1 MPFKRKTLSELRDEN
16 RNFLQAELKN
26 VGALLRFANL
36 KVVADMDAGMAHLHY
51 GYLDYI
57 ALQSNPFTATGE
69 NLAGWM
75 ALKRVYRKPASA
87 AKSKDVKAVGTAN
100 RVIPAGTILNR
111 GDGYQYTVATEIK
124 IQDSGEGHGGIIA
137 VLPNVT
143 DDVTG
148 GGANGNADAG
158 TVLTLDVN
166 IAGVEAQLTLIEA
179 ATGGADIEDE
189 EAFRSRGLLSWQ
201 EPPQGGSDTDYKKW
215 ALEVSGVTRAWVKR
229 RLNGAGT
236 VGVYIM
242 CDGNLNDGF
251 PVGTDGI
258 SQLEDWGAVKASGD
272 QLSVADHIYPL
283 QTDTAIIFVCS
294 PIRKTIDFEIAGITD
309 ADSTVVSNIKNALTT
324 LFFDE
329 SNPDGT
335 GKIDLSDINKSI
347 SNVDGTKGYILNSP
361 SSNIT
366 FSIGEI
372 PLLGEVNFV

>member
-75 ALKRVYRKPASA
+75 ALQRVYRKPASA

-111 GDGYQYTVATEIK
+111 GDGYQYTVVSEIK
-124 IQDSGEGHGGIIA
+124 IQGSGEGHGGIIA
-137 VLPNVT
+137 VLPDVT

-158 TVLTLDVN
+158 KVLTLDVN

-258 SQLEDWGAVKASGD
+258 SKLEDWGAVKASGD

-283 QTDTAIIFVCS
+283 QTDTAIVFVCS
-294 PIRKTIDFEIAGITD
+294 PIRKTIDFEIAGIKD
-309 ADSTVVSNIKNALTT
+309 ADSTVVSNIKNAITT

-372 PLLGEVNFV
+372 PLLGEVDFV

>member
-1 MPFKRKTLSELRDEN
+1 MPFKRKTLTELRDEN

-51 GYLDYI
+51 GYLDYM

-69 NLAGWM
+69 YLAGWM

-87 AKSKDVKAVGTAN
+87 AKSKDVKAVGAAN
-100 RVIPAGTILNR
+100 RIIPVGTILNR

-124 IQDSGEGHGGIIA
+124 IQDSGEGHGGITA
-137 VLPNVT
+137 VLPDVT

-189 EAFRSRGLLSWQ
+189 EVFRSRGLLSWQ

-258 SQLEDWGAVKASGD
+258 SQLEEWGAVKASGD

-294 PIRKTIDFEIAGITD
+294 PIRKTINFEIAGIKD
-309 ADSTVVSNIKNALTT
+309 ADSTVVSSIKEALTS
-324 LFFDE
+324 LFFEE
-329 SNPDGT
+329 SNPDGS

-347 SNVDGTKGYILNSP
+347 SNVDGTKGYILNIP

-366 FSIGEI
+366 FKIGEI
-372 PLLGEVNFV
+372 PILGEVKFV

>member
-16 RNFLQAELKN
+16 RNFLRAELKN

-57 ALQSNPFTATGE
+57 ALQSNPLTATGE

-87 AKSKDVKAVGTAN
+87 AKSKDVKAVGSAN

-124 IQDSGEGHGGIIA
+124 IQDSGEGHGGITA
-137 VLPNVT
+137 VLPDVT

-166 IAGVEAQLTLIEA
+166 IAGVESQLTLIEA
-179 ATGGADIEDE
+179 AIGGADIEDE

-215 ALEVSGVTRAWVKR
+215 AMDVSGVTRAWVKR

-258 SQLEDWGAVKASGD
+258 SQLEEWGAVKASGD

-283 QTDTAIIFVCS
+283 QTDTAIVFVCS
-294 PIRKTIDFEIAGITD
+294 PKKKSIDFEIAGITD

-329 SNPDGT
+329 ANPDGS

-372 PLLGEVNFV
+372 PLLGKVYFI

>member
-51 GYLDYI
+51 GYLDYM

-69 NLAGWM
+69 HLAGWM

-87 AKSKDVKAVGTAN
+87 AKSKYVKAVGAAN
-100 RVIPAGTILNR
+100 RIIPVGTILNR

-124 IQDSGEGHGGIIA
+124 IQDSGEGHGGITA
-137 VLPNVT
+137 VLPDVT

-179 ATGGADIEDE
+179 AIGGADIEDE

-258 SQLEDWGAVKASGD
+258 SQLEEWGAVKASGD
-272 QLSVADHIYPL
+272 QLTVADHIYPL

-294 PIRKTIDFEIAGITD
+294 PIRKTINFEIAGIKD
-309 ADSTVVSNIKNALTT
+309 AESTVVSNIKEALTS

-329 SNPDGT
+329 SNPDGS

-366 FSIGEI
+366 FKIGEI
-372 PLLGEVNFV
+372 PVLGEVKFV

>member
-87 AKSKDVKAVGTAN
+87 AKSKDVKAVGSAN

-124 IQDSGEGHGGIIA
+124 IQDSGEGHGGITA
-137 VLPNVT
+137 VLPDVT

-166 IAGVEAQLTLIEA
+166 IAGVESQLTLIEA
-179 ATGGADIEDE
+179 AIGGADIEDE

-251 PVGTDGI
+251 PIGTDGI

-283 QTDTAIIFVCS
+283 QTDTAIVFVCS
-294 PIRKTIDFEIAGITD
+294 PIRKSIDFEIAGIKD
-309 ADSTVVSNIKNALTT
+309 ADSTVVSNIKSALTT

-329 SNPDGT
+329 ATPDGT

-366 FSIGEI
+366 FSVGEI
-372 PLLGEVNFV
+372 PLLGEVDFV

>member
-87 AKSKDVKAVGTAN
+87 AKSKDVKAVGSAN

-111 GDGYQYTVATEIK
+111 RDGYQYTVATEIK
-124 IQDSGEGHGGIIA
+124 IQDSGEGHGGITA
-137 VLPNVT
+137 VLPDVT

-166 IAGVEAQLTLIEA
+166 IAGVESQLTLIEA
-179 ATGGADIEDE
+179 AIGGADIEDE

-251 PVGTDGI
+251 PIGTDGI

-283 QTDTAIIFVCS
+283 QTDTAIVFVCS
-294 PIRKTIDFEIAGITD
+294 PIRKSIDFEIAGIKD
-309 ADSTVVSNIKNALTT
+309 ADSTVVSNIKSALTT

-329 SNPDGT
+329 ATPDGT

-366 FSIGEI
+366 FNVGEI
-372 PLLGEVNFV
+372 PLLGEVDFV

>member
-1 MPFKRKTLSELRDEN
+1 MPFKRKTLTELRDEN

-51 GYLDYI
+51 GYLDYM

-69 NLAGWM
+69 YLAGWM

-87 AKSKDVKAVGTAN
+87 AKSKNVKAVGTAN
-100 RVIPAGTILNR
+100 RIIPAGTILNR

-124 IQDSGEGHGGIIA
+124 IQDSGEGHGGITA
-137 VLPNVT
+137 VLPDVT

-158 TVLTLDVN
+158 TVLTLDIN

-179 ATGGADIEDE
+179 AIGGADIEDE

-215 ALEVSGVTRAWVKR
+215 ALELSGVTRAWVKR

-258 SQLEDWGAVKASGD
+258 SQLEEWGAVKASGD
-272 QLSVADHIYPL
+272 QLTVADHIYPL

-294 PIRKTIDFEIAGITD
+294 PIRKTINFEIAGIKD
-309 ADSTVVSNIKNALTT
+309 ADSTVVSNIKEALKS

-329 SNPDGT
+329 SNPDGS

-366 FSIGEI
+366 FEIGEI
-372 PLLGEVNFV
+372 PVLGEVKFV

>member
-1 MPFKRKTLSELRDEN
+1 MPFKRKTLTELRDEN

-87 AKSKDVKAVGTAN
+87 AKSKDVKAVGSAN
-100 RVIPAGTILNR
+100 RIIPAGTILNR

-137 VLPNVT
+137 VLPDVT

-236 VGVYIM
+236 VGFYIM

-283 QTDTAIIFVCS
+283 QTDTAIVFVCS

>member
-1 MPFKRKTLSELRDEN
+1 MPFKRKTLTELRDEN

-51 GYLDYI
+51 GYLDYM

-69 NLAGWM
+69 YLAGWM

-87 AKSKDVKAVGTAN
+87 AKSKNVKAVGTAN
-100 RVIPAGTILNR
+100 RIIPAGTILNR

-124 IQDSGEGHGGIIA
+124 IQDSGEGHGGITA
-137 VLPNVT
+137 VLPDVT

-158 TVLTLDVN
+158 TVLTLDIN

-179 ATGGADIEDE
+179 AIGGADIEDE

-215 ALEVSGVTRAWVKR
+215 ALELSGVTRAWVKR

-258 SQLEDWGAVKASGD
+258 SQLEEWGSVKASGD

-294 PIRKTIDFEIAGITD
+294 PIRKTINFEIAGIKD
-309 ADSTVVSNIKNALTT
+309 ADSTVVSSIKEALTS

-329 SNPDGT
+329 SNPDGS

-347 SNVDGTKGYILNSP
+347 SNVDGTKGYILNIP

-366 FSIGEI
+366 FKIGEI
-372 PLLGEVNFV
+372 PVLGEVKFV

>member
-1 MPFKRKTLSELRDEN
+1 MPFKRKTLTELRDEN

-87 AKSKDVKAVGTAN
+87 AKSKDVKAVGSAN

-111 GDGYQYTVATEIK
+111 GDGYQYTVDTEIK
-124 IQDSGEGHGGIIA
+124 IQDSGEGHGGITA
-137 VLPNVT
+137 VLPDVT

-166 IAGVEAQLTLIEA
+166 IAGVESQLTLIEA
-179 ATGGADIEDE
+179 AIGGSDIEDE

-258 SQLEDWGAVKASGD
+258 SQLEDWGSVKASGD

-283 QTDTAIIFVCS
+283 QTDTAIVFVCS
-294 PIRKTIDFEIAGITD
+294 PIRKSIDFEIAGIKD
-309 ADSTVVSNIKNALTT
+309 ADSTVVSNIKSALTT

-347 SNVDGTKGYILNSP
+347 SNVDGTKGYILKSP

-372 PLLGEVNFV
+372 PLLGEVDFV

>member
-1 MPFKRKTLSELRDEN
+1 MPFKRKTLSELREEN
-16 RNFLQAELKN
+16 RNFLQAELEN
-26 VGALLRFANL
+26 VGTLLRFSNL

-51 GYLDYI
+51 GYLDYM
-57 ALQSNPFTATGE
+57 ALQSNPFTATDE
-69 NLAGWM
+69 SLAGWM

-87 AKSKDVKAVGTAN
+87 AKSKDVKAVGAAN
-100 RVIPAGTILNR
+100 RIIPAGTILNR

-124 IQDSGEGHGGIIA
+124 IQDSGEGHGGITA

-158 TVLTLDVN
+158 TILTLDVN
-166 IAGVEAQLTLIEA
+166 IAGVESQLTLIEA

-242 CDGNLNDGF
+242 CDGNLNDDF

-258 SQLEDWGAVKASGD
+258 SQLENWGAVKASGD

-294 PIRKTIDFEIAGITD
+294 PIRKIIDFEIAGITD
-309 ADSTVVSNIKNALTT
+309 ADNTVVSNIKSALTT

-329 SNPDGT
+329 ANPDGS

-366 FSIGEI
+366 FSVGEI
-372 PLLGEVNFV
+372 PLLGEVDFV

>member
-1 MPFKRKTLSELRDEN
+1 MPFKRKTLTELRDEN

-51 GYLDYI
+51 GYLDYM

-69 NLAGWM
+69 YLAGWM

-87 AKSKDVKAVGTAN
+87 AKSKNVKAVGTAN
-100 RVIPAGTILNR
+100 RIIPAGTILNR

-124 IQDSGEGHGGIIA
+124 IQDSGEGHGGITA
-137 VLPNVT
+137 VLPDVT

-158 TVLTLDVN
+158 TVLTLDIN
-166 IAGVEAQLTLIEA
+166 IAGVEAQLTLIEE

-258 SQLEDWGAVKASGD
+258 SQLEEWGSVKASGD

-294 PIRKTIDFEIAGITD
+294 PIRKTINFEIAGIKD
-309 ADSTVVSNIKNALTT
+309 ADSTVVSSIKEALTS

-329 SNPDGT
+329 SNPDGS

-347 SNVDGTKGYILNSP
+347 SNVDGTKGYILNIP

-366 FSIGEI
+366 FKIGEI
-372 PLLGEVNFV
+372 PVLGEVKFV

>member
-1 MPFKRKTLSELRDEN
+1 MPFKRKTLTELRDEN

-51 GYLDYI
+51 GYLDYM

-69 NLAGWM
+69 YLAGWM

-87 AKSKDVKAVGTAN
+87 AKSKDVKAVGAGN
-100 RVIPAGTILNR
+100 RIIPAGTILNR
-111 GDGYQYTVATEIK
+111 GDGYQYTVTSEIK
-124 IQDSGEGHGGIIA
+124 IQDTGEGHGGITA
-137 VLPNVT
+137 VLPDVT

-215 ALEVSGVTRAWVKR
+215 ALEISGVTRAWVKR

-258 SQLEDWGAVKASGD
+258 SQLEEWGSVKASGD

-294 PIRKTIDFEIAGITD
+294 PIRKTINFEIAGIKD
-309 ADSTVVSNIKNALTT
+309 ADSTVVSSIKEALTS

-329 SNPDGT
+329 SNPDGS

-347 SNVDGTKGYILNSP
+347 SNVDGTKGYILNIP

-366 FSIGEI
+366 FKIGEI
-372 PLLGEVNFV
+372 PVLGEVKFV

>member
-1 MPFKRKTLSELRDEN
+1 MPFKRKTLSELREEN
-16 RNFLQAELKN
+16 RNFLQAELEN
-26 VGALLRFANL
+26 VGTLLRFSNL

-51 GYLDYI
+51 GYLDYM
-57 ALQSNPFTATGE
+57 ALQSNPFTATDE
-69 NLAGWM
+69 SLAGWM

-87 AKSKDVKAVGTAN
+87 AKSKDVKAVGAAN
-100 RVIPAGTILNR
+100 RIIPAGTILNR

-124 IQDSGEGHGGIIA
+124 IQDSGEGHGGITA

-158 TVLTLDVN
+158 TILTLDVN
-166 IAGVEAQLTLIEA
+166 IAGVESQLTLIEA

-258 SQLEDWGAVKASGD
+258 SQLENWGAVKASGD

-294 PIRKTIDFEIAGITD
+294 PIRKIIDFEIAGITD
-309 ADSTVVSNIKNALTT
+309 ADNTVVSNIKSALTT

-329 SNPDGT
+329 ANPDGS

-366 FSIGEI
+366 FSVGEI
-372 PLLGEVNFV
+372 PLLGEVDFV

>member
-51 GYLDYI
+51 GYLDYM

-69 NLAGWM
+69 YLAGWM

-87 AKSKDVKAVGTAN
+87 AKSKDVKAVGTTN
-100 RVIPAGTILNR
+100 CIIPAGTILNR

-124 IQDSGEGHGGIIA
+124 IQDSGEGHGGITA
-137 VLPNVT
+137 VLPDVT

-189 EAFRSRGLLSWQ
+189 EVFRSRGLLSWQ

-258 SQLEDWGAVKASGD
+258 SQLEEWGSVKASGD
-272 QLSVADHIYPL
+272 QLSVANHIYPL

-294 PIRKTIDFEIAGITD
+294 PIRKTINFEIAGIKD
-309 ADSTVVSNIKNALTT
+309 ADSTVVSSIKEALTS

-329 SNPDGT
+329 SNPDGS

-347 SNVDGTKGYILNSP
+347 SNVDGTKGYILNIP

-366 FSIGEI
+366 FKIGEI
-372 PLLGEVNFV
+372 PVLGEVKFV

>member
-51 GYLDYI
+51 GYLDYM

-69 NLAGWM
+69 YLAGWM

-87 AKSKDVKAVGTAN
+87 AKSKYVKAVGTTN
-100 RVIPAGTILNR
+100 RIIPAGTILNR

-124 IQDSGEGHGGIIA
+124 IQDSGEGHGGITA
-137 VLPNVT
+137 VLPDVT

-294 PIRKTIDFEIAGITD
+294 PIRKTINFEIAGIKD
-309 ADSTVVSNIKNALTT
+309 ADSTVVSNIKEALTS
-324 LFFDE
+324 LFFEE
-329 SNPDGT
+329 SNPDGS

-366 FSIGEI
+366 FKIGEI
-372 PLLGEVNFV
+372 PVLGEVKFV

>member
-51 GYLDYI
+51 GYLDYM

-69 NLAGWM
+69 YLAGWM
-75 ALKRVYRKPASA
+75 ALNRVYRKPASA
-87 AKSKDVKAVGTAN
+87 AKSKNVKAVGTAN
-100 RVIPAGTILNR
+100 RIIPAGTILNR

-124 IQDSGEGHGGIIA
+124 IQDSGEGHGGITA
-137 VLPNVT
+137 VLPDVT

-158 TVLTLDVN
+158 TLLTLDVN

-201 EPPQGGSDTDYKKW
+201 EPPQGGSDTDYKKL

-258 SQLEDWGAVKASGD
+258 SQLEEWGAVKASGD
-272 QLSVADHIYPL
+272 QLSVADHIYPF
-283 QTDTAIIFVCS
+283 QTDVAIIFVCS
-294 PIRKTIDFEIAGITD
+294 PIRKTINFEIAGIKD
-309 ADSTVVSNIKNALTT
+309 ADSNTVSNIKAALTS

-366 FSIGEI
+366 FNIGEI
-372 PLLGEVNFV
+372 PVLGEVEFV

>member
-87 AKSKDVKAVGTAN
+87 AKSKDVKAVGSAN

-124 IQDSGEGHGGIIA
+124 IQDSGEGHGGITA
-137 VLPNVT
+137 VLPDVT

-294 PIRKTIDFEIAGITD
+294 PIRKIIDFEIAGIKD
-309 ADSTVVSNIKNALTT
+309 ADSTIVSNIKEALAT

-366 FSIGEI
+366 FDIGEI
-372 PLLGEVNFV
+372 PLLGEVDFV

>member
-124 IQDSGEGHGGIIA
+124 IQDSGEGHGGITA
-137 VLPNVT
+137 VLPDVT

-148 GGANGNADAG
+148 GGANGNADEG

-166 IAGVEAQLTLIEA
+166 IAGVESQLTLIEA
-179 ATGGADIEDE
+179 AIGGADIEDE

-251 PVGTDGI
+251 PIGTDGI

-283 QTDTAIIFVCS
+283 QTDTAIVFVCS
-294 PIRKTIDFEIAGITD
+294 PIRKSIDFEIAGIKD
-309 ADSTVVSNIKNALTT
+309 ADSTVVSNIKSALTT
-324 LFFDE
+324 LFFYE
-329 SNPDGT
+329 ANPDGT

-366 FSIGEI
+366 FSVGEI
-372 PLLGEVNFV
+372 PLLGEVDFV

>member
-87 AKSKDVKAVGTAN
+87 AKSKDVKAVGSAN
-100 RVIPAGTILNR
+100 RIIPAGTILNR

-137 VLPNVT
+137 VLPDVT

-283 QTDTAIIFVCS
+283 QTDTAIVFVCS

>member
-36 KVVADMDAGMAHLHY
+36 RVVADMDAGMAHLHY

-124 IQDSGEGHGGIIA
+124 IQDSGEGHGGITA
-137 VLPNVT
+137 VLPDVT

-294 PIRKTIDFEIAGITD
+294 PIRKTIDFEIAGIKD
-309 ADSTVVSNIKNALTT
+309 ADSTVVSNIKNAITT

-372 PLLGEVNFV
+372 PLLGEVDFV

>member
-87 AKSKDVKAVGTAN
+87 AKSKDVKAVGSAN

-124 IQDSGEGHGGIIA
+124 IQDSGEGYGGITA
-137 VLPNVT
+137 VLPDVT

-166 IAGVEAQLTLIEA
+166 IAGVESQLTLIEA
-179 ATGGADIEDE
+179 AIGGADIEDE

-251 PVGTDGI
+251 PIGTDGI

-283 QTDTAIIFVCS
+283 QTDTAIVFVCS
-294 PIRKTIDFEIAGITD
+294 PIRKSIDFEIAGIKD
-309 ADSTVVSNIKNALTT
+309 ADSTVVSNIKSALTT

-329 SNPDGT
+329 ATPDGT

-366 FSIGEI
+366 FRIGEI
-372 PLLGEVNFV
+372 PLLGKVDFI

>member
-51 GYLDYI
+51 GYLDYM
-57 ALQSNPFTATGE
+57 ALQSNPFTATDE
-69 NLAGWM
+69 SLAGWM

-87 AKSKDVKAVGTAN
+87 AKSKDVKAVGAAN
-100 RVIPAGTILNR
+100 RIIPAGTILNR
-111 GDGYQYTVATEIK
+111 GDGYQYTVDAEIK
-124 IQDSGEGHGGIIA
+124 IQDSGEGHGGITA
-137 VLPNVT
+137 VLPDVT

-166 IAGVEAQLTLIEA
+166 IAGVESQLTLIEA

-283 QTDTAIIFVCS
+283 QTDTAIVFVCS
-294 PIRKTIDFEIAGITD
+294 PIRKSIDFEIAGIKD
-309 ADSTVVSNIKNALTT
+309 ANSTVVSNIESALTT

-329 SNPDGT
+329 ANPDGT
-335 GKIDLSDINKSI
+335 GKLTCPISI
-347 SNVDGTKGYILNSP
+347 KASVM
-361 SSNIT
+361 
-366 FSIGEI
+366 
-372 PLLGEVNFV
+372 

>member
-51 GYLDYI
+51 GYLDYM

-69 NLAGWM
+69 YLAGWM

-87 AKSKDVKAVGTAN
+87 AKSKDVKAVGTTN
-100 RVIPAGTILNR
+100 CIIPAGTILNR

-124 IQDSGEGHGGIIA
+124 IQDSGEGHGGITA
-137 VLPNVT
+137 VLPDVT

-189 EAFRSRGLLSWQ
+189 EVFRSRGLLSWQ

-215 ALEVSGVTRAWVKR
+215 ALEVSGGTRAGVKR
-229 RLNGAGT
+229 R
-236 VGVYIM
+236 
-242 CDGNLNDGF
+242 
-251 PVGTDGI
+251 
-258 SQLEDWGAVKASGD
+258 
-272 QLSVADHIYPL
+272 
-283 QTDTAIIFVCS
+283 
-294 PIRKTIDFEIAGITD
+294 
-309 ADSTVVSNIKNALTT
+309 
-324 LFFDE
+324 
-329 SNPDGT
+329 
-335 GKIDLSDINKSI
+335 
-347 SNVDGTKGYILNSP
+347 
-361 SSNIT
+361 
-366 FSIGEI
+366 
-372 PLLGEVNFV
+372 

>member
-111 GDGYQYTVATEIK
+111 GDGYQYTVVSEIK
-124 IQDSGEGHGGIIA
+124 IQGSGEGHGGIIA
-137 VLPNVT
+137 VLPDVT

-283 QTDTAIIFVCS
+283 QTDTAIVFVCS

-309 ADSTVVSNIKNALTT
+309 ADSAVVSNIKNALTT

>member
-111 GDGYQYTVATEIK
+111 GDGYQYTVVSEIK
-124 IQDSGEGHGGIIA
+124 IQDSGEGHGGITA
-137 VLPNVT
+137 VLPDVT

-179 ATGGADIEDE
+179 ATGGSDIEDE

-251 PVGTDGI
+251 PVGTDGV
-258 SQLEDWGAVKASGD
+258 SQLEEWGAVKASGD

-283 QTDTAIIFVCS
+283 QTDTAIVFVCS
-294 PIRKTIDFEIAGITD
+294 PIRKTIGFEIAGIKD
-309 ADSTVVSNIKNALTT
+309 ADSTVFSNIKNAITT

-372 PLLGEVNFV
+372 PMLGEVNFV

>member
-1 MPFKRKTLSELRDEN
+1 MPFKRKTLTELRDEN

-26 VGALLRFANL
+26 VGVLLRFANL

-51 GYLDYI
+51 GYLDYM

-69 NLAGWM
+69 YLAGWM

-87 AKSKDVKAVGTAN
+87 AKSKNVKAVGTAN
-100 RVIPAGTILNR
+100 RIIPAGTILNR

-124 IQDSGEGHGGIIA
+124 IQDSGEGHGGITA
-137 VLPNVT
+137 VLPDVT
-143 DDVTG
+143 DNVTG

-158 TVLTLDVN
+158 TVLTLDIN
-166 IAGVEAQLTLIEA
+166 IAGVEAQLTLIEE

-258 SQLEDWGAVKASGD
+258 SQLEEWGSVKASGD

-294 PIRKTIDFEIAGITD
+294 PIRKTINFEIAGIKD
-309 ADSTVVSNIKNALTT
+309 ADSTVVSSIKEALTS

-329 SNPDGT
+329 SNPDGS

-347 SNVDGTKGYILNSP
+347 SNVDGTKGYILNIP

-366 FSIGEI
+366 FKIGEI
-372 PLLGEVNFV
+372 PVLGEVKFV

>member
-111 GDGYQYTVATEIK
+111 GDGYQYTVVSEIK

-137 VLPNVT
+137 VLPDVT

-229 RLNGAGT
+229 RLNGVGT

-283 QTDTAIIFVCS
+283 QTDTAIVFVCS
-294 PIRKTIDFEIAGITD
+294 PIRKTIDFEIAGIKD
-309 ADSTVVSNIKNALTT
+309 ADSTVVSNIKNAITT

-372 PLLGEVNFV
+372 PLLGEVDFV